1 MAIMLSLKQLRS
13 LVLIVILTVGASCS
27 DSTNTFEAIGK
38 QLSGSGVL
46 VSEERETTA
55 FTSVEASGPIT
66 TVISMGNTR
75 QILVTADDNV
85 IHRVKA
91 SVYGNTLHISLK
103 EGEYHN
109 IWIRVQVVVP
119 HLSAL
124 TNTGTG
130 TMKVSGL
137 DSNGILKVTNSGN
150 GTLIL
155 EGRGAELAL
164 VNEGAGS
171 FNGFDF
177 SAGLCTVQ
185 NLGAGSCELSCTD
198 LLDGTN
204 TGSGSIHYKGPA
216 TVTIDNTGSGGV
228 FNAN

>member
-1 MAIMLSLKQLRS
+1 MLSLKQLRY
-13 LVLIVILTVGASCS
+13 LVLIVVLAVGASCS
-27 DSTNTFEAIGK
+27 DSANTFEGIEME
-38 QLSGSGVL
+38 LSGSGVL
-46 VSEERETTA
+46 VSEERETAA
-55 FTSVEASGPIT
+55 FTSVQASGPIT
-66 TVISMGNTR
+66 TVISQGNAG
-75 QILVTADDNV
+75 QVQVLVTADDNV
-85 IHRVKA
+85 VHRVKT

-150 GTLIL
+150 GILIL
-155 EGRGAELAL
+155 EGKGAELAL
-164 VNEGAGS
+164 INEGAGS

-204 TGSGSIHYKGPA
+204 TGSGSIHYKGAA